1 MFCLTEL
8 KNFSREFFCAV
19 SQKNSGSEKIH
30 GKGRGVGRVSRH
42 SVECFCLTLP
52 KKHVEESFTVSLT
65 LQVPKI
71 VGDRRGSRFHD
82 FSMKFFCLREPNLF
96 VREPLSALCLRKVP
110 VAKMFLEE
118 TERDSIKTFHRTFF
132 FVSQSR
138 KFS

>member
-8 KNFSREFFCAV
+8 KNFRREFFCAV

-65 LQVPKI
+65 SSTKNCWGQEGKPV
-71 VGDRRGSRFHD
+71 SRFFDEIFLPHRTET
-82 FSMKFFCLREPNLF
+82 FRKGTFFC
-96 VREPLSALCLRKVP
+96 A
-110 VAKMFLEE
+110 
-118 TERDSIKTFHRTFF
+118 
-132 FVSQSR
+132 VSQKSSGGENVSGKMGGRVSR
-138 KFS
+138 LSVDFFSSNKAY